1 MSSSFGN
8 NIKITLFGESHS
20 SCVGMV
26 VDGLKPGIAIDEEY
40 LNNEL
45 KNRRISDEFSTERK
59 EEDHVEFLSGF
70 FNGFT
75 TGGPLTFIIKNN
87 NQKSSDYVEGVMRPS
102 HSDLSA
108 YLKYNG
114 YNDYRGGGMFSG
126 RMTAPIIVLGALIK
140 QILNK
145 ENIFV
150 HSHISSL
157 GEIEDESFSIDK
169 INEQLINLSQ
179 SSLKVIN
186 KQRELLMRE
195 KLKEV
200 KNRLDSIGGC
210 VQTIVLGL
218 PFGVGEPYFD
228 GIESYLAHLIF
239 SIGGV
244 KGIIFG
250 NDNVGKMLA
259 SNYNDQL
266 EYQAGEITFLSN
278 NAGGINGGISN
289 SNYLYFKTLIKP
301 TPSIKMSQKS
311 INVLKKENISLNFQ
325 GRFDTIIVHRILPV
339 INALTYYALYDL
351 MLSR

>member
-1 MSSSFGN
+1 MSASFGN
-8 NIKITLFGESHS
+8 KIKITLFGESHS

-26 VDGLKPGIAIDEEY
+26 IDGLKPGIVINEEY
-40 LNNEL
+40 LDNEL
-45 KNRRISDEFSTERK
+45 KNRKRSDEFSTERK
-59 EEDHVEFLSGF
+59 EEDHVEFLSGV

-75 TGGPLTFIIKNN
+75 TGGPLTFIIRNN
-87 NQKSSDYVEGVMRPS
+87 NQRSSDYVEGEIRPS
-102 HSDLSA
+102 HSDLTA

-145 ENIFV
+145 ENVFV
-150 HSHISSL
+150 YSHISSI
-157 GEIEDESFSIDK
+157 GEIEDDDFSINK
-169 INEQLINLSQ
+169 IDEQLKNLSQ

-186 KQRELLMRE
+186 KQKELLMKER
-195 KLKEV
+195 LNEV
-200 KNRLDSIGGC
+200 KKKLDSIGGC
-210 VQTIVLGL
+210 VQTMVLGL

-228 GIESYLAHLIF
+228 GIESYLSHLIF

-244 KGIIFG
+244 KGLIFG
-250 NDNVGKMLA
+250 NDNVNKMLA
-259 SNYNDQL
+259 SAYNDQL
-266 EYQAGEITFLSN
+266 EYQDGKINFLSN

-289 SNYLYFKTLIKP
+289 GNYLYFKTYIKP

-311 INVLKKENISLNFQ
+311 INVSKKMNISLNLQ